1 MEIGASAVSHP
12 RILVISPGTRI
23 GEILAGAPSD
33 FEVIAIRPGPDVVE
47 VARREQPQI
56 AVIDGIHERAEVA
69 LLEIALLKDL
79 QPDVQ
84 IIVLSERSS
93 VRDAR
98 IVEQGIFYYMTAPPG
113 QELIRVIDAATRLL
127 ARKKGAIRG
136 PIHRPSRT
144 NQN

>member
-1 MEIGASAVSHP
+1 MSYP
-12 RILVISPGTRI
+12 RILVISPGSRI
-23 GEILAGAPSD
+23 GEILNGARSD
-33 FEVIAIRPGPDVVE
+33 FEVIDIRPGPDVVE

-56 AVIDGIHERAEVA
+56 AIIDGIHERAEVA

-79 QPDVQ
+79 RPEVQ

-113 QELIRVIDAATRLL
+113 RELIRVIEAAARLL

-136 PIHRPSRT
+136 PAHRVPRT
-144 NQN
+144 NKTGRQT

>member
-1 MEIGASAVSHP
+1 MSHP
-12 RILVISPGTRI
+12 RILVISPGPRI
-23 GEILAGAPSD
+23 GEILTEAPSD
-33 FEVIAIRPGPDVVE
+33 FEVIDIRPGPDVVE

-56 AVIDGIHERAEVA
+56 AVIDGIHERADVA
-69 LLEIALLKDL
+69 LMEIALLKDL

-113 QELIRVIDAATRLL
+113 QELIRVIEAAIRLV

-144 NQN
+144 NKN

>member
-1 MEIGASAVSHP
+1 MNSP
-12 RILVISPGTRI
+12 RILVISPTDGIR
-23 GEILAGAPSD
+23 EILATAPSSSTFD
-33 FEVIAIRPGPDVVE
+33 VIDIRPGPGVVD
-47 VARREQPQI
+47 VARREQPEI
-56 AVIDGIHERAEVA
+56 AIIDGIHERAETA

-113 QELIRVIDAATRLL
+113 QELIRVVEAAIRLL
-127 ARKKGAIRG
+127 ARKRGAIRG
-136 PIHRPSRT
+136 PIYRPSRT
-144 NQN
+144 NKN